1 MELLQQTY
9 FSDILHAIAQSLL
22 LPAVIALILL
32 VVYALW
38 CVGSAVVEGRTE
50 NRHFR
55 VSMPEF
61 LDEIDEATPEALPG
75 VIAGSG
81 LLGRQKRTLLML
93 WDYRSLPVDSHV
105 ALAKRL
111 IEEHE
116 DYHMKVLQRTQ
127 TVSKVAPMLG
137 LMGTLIP
144 LGPGLI
150 SLGQGDTL
158 TLSASLLVAFDTTVA
173 GLVIALVTYVIT
185 KVRQRW
191 YDNYM
196 SALEAASTAILE
208 KVDGMREAG
217 TLDAD
222 RPTHYLEELERKG
235 SIGPVKSRKI
245 HRSRASKPGGGAESR
260 ESQKSVSHAASASS
274 VFASEGT
281 VPTDAHGTVP
291 SDAVEGGVW

>member
-9 FSDILHAIAQSLL
+9 FGDILHIIAQVIL
-22 LPAVIALILL
+22 LPVTIALTAL
-32 VVYALW
+32 VVYAVW
-38 CVGSAVVEGRTE
+38 CIGSVLVEWGTE
-50 NRHFR
+50 RRHYH
-55 VSMPEF
+55 VTMPGF
-61 LDEIDEATPEALPG
+61 LDQITEASPDALPQ

-81 LLGRQKRTLLML
+81 LLGSQKRALLTL
-93 WDYRSLPVDSHV
+93 WDYRNLPVDTHM

-111 IEEHE
+111 IEERE
-116 DYHMKVLQRTQ
+116 DRHRKTLQRTQ
-127 TVSKVAPMLG
+127 TVSKIAPMLG

-196 SALEAASTAILE
+196 SALEAACTAILE
-208 KVDGMREAG
+208 KVDAQRQAG
-217 TLDAD
+217 TLDVT
-222 RPTHYLEELERKG
+222 RPTDTLGQILARNEAQDSAQFTSVGCPTEKAGGEG
-235 SIGPVKSRKI
+235 S
-245 HRSRASKPGGGAESR
+245 GALCSGMAGR
-260 ESQKSVSHAASASS
+260 
-274 VFASEGT
+274 
-281 VPTDAHGTVP
+281 
-291 SDAVEGGVW
+291 